1 MASQMRIGVL
11 AEKRYLAQ
19 TQPTG
24 MLSALRKLGHDIVL
38 IDPEAAVFPLG
49 DDTWLKGLDLIVGR
63 GRSWGLLCLLGWA
76 EDRGVPTINRRSAI
90 AAVHN
95 KANMAVRLAG
105 SDVPTPR
112 TFLGATKELADSI
125 TSDAYPLILKPIF
138 GDNCRGLEVVP
149 ASEQMKAIDWPEP
162 VALTQSY
169 HQTDGYDLKL
179 YGIGNEVWAIRKPS
193 PFNARPKGE
202 PDKSGLLPLTPELEA
217 LGRKCGQIFGLELYG
232 VDCIMTGSSPQVI
245 EINDFPNYTSVPGAD
260 ERLAEYVIRRAEEE
274 RSR

>member
-1 MASQMRIGVL
+1 MKIGVL

-19 TQPTG
+19 SQPAG
-24 MLSALRKLGHDIVL
+24 MLNALRKLGHDIIL
-38 IDPEAAVFPLG
+38 IDPEAAIFPLG
-49 DDTWLKGLDLIVGR
+49 DDSWLAGLDLIVGR

-112 TFLGATKELADSI
+112 TFLGATKELGEKI
-125 TSDAYPLILKPIF
+125 TPDAYPLILKPIF

-149 ASEQMKAIDWPEP
+149 TSDQMTAIDWPEP

-193 PFNARPKGE
+193 PFNARPEGE
-202 PDKSGLLPLTPELEA
+202 PDRSGLLPLTPELEA

-232 VDCIMTGSSPQVI
+232 VDCIMNGSQPQVI